1 MLTQRHNST
10 PSYDIKER
18 TLKLNVPPILRLCV
32 DFLQALMAQRHHA
45 AAIIVAALLNVVLID
60 FQLGHG
66 HGEEIIAYPVKD
78 VAFAKDDQLMEALF
92 AFSVS
97 PRAAK
102 ARP

>member
-1 MLTQRHNST
+1 M
-10 PSYDIKER
+10 
-18 TLKLNVPPILRLCV
+18 NVPPILRLCV

-78 VAFAKDDQLMEALF
+78 VAFAKDVQLMEALF
-92 AFSVS
+92 RLLRVPQGGKGQALIIDVILNSS
-97 PRAAK
+97 YLSH
-102 ARP
+102 